1 MSAATIATAVQGVVV
16 ESPDEALVEPQ
27 PFLYSRREYVET
39 VDGSTTVCSLSVSSP
54 VKEFGPDD

>member
-1 MSAATIATAVQGVVV
+1 MSPATSAATAQAERGAPSEDT
-16 ESPDEALVEPQ
+16 LVDSEPYL
-27 PFLYSRREYVET
+27 FSRREYVET